1 MTINK
6 PPLSKN
12 KRRKNKPSP
21 HKINTQAKPHSAGI
35 DIGAEIIVVAVPSEC
50 EAEHVRTFSS
60 FTYGLHQ
67 IRDWLRSHNITTVA
81 MESTSNYWHNCY
93 DILESAGIECYLVN
107 ARHVKGVPG
116 KKTDVCDAQWLQQLH
131 AAGLLKNSFRPVQE
145 ILPLRALIRHRH
157 TLKQDAADILRRMQ
171 KILIEMNLQ
180 IHNVFSDIDGASGQ
194 AIIKAILA
202 GERDPQILAAL
213 RDGRCQSSEA
223 DILAALNGNY
233 REEYLFILQQHQHR
247 WEATRKH
254 IDELDQEIEK
264 IIAHIHTPQRE
275 QQTPIKK
282 TNKKSNRKQQNK
294 NAIPIDYPKESHR
307 FYGVDLTDIEGVG
320 GGLISTLMSEIGTR
334 EQLLS
339 SFKTADGFCAWLG
352 LCPCNAISGGKLLSS
367 KTRKIKNNVREALRL
382 AAFGLEKSQS
392 KMGEYCRRMK
402 GRLGK
407 ASGITATAHKIARII
422 YSMIASGQPYKEE
435 IAFKPNRHIEKKQQ
449 NQLMKLAQKFG
460 YELTPTLDTATS

>member
-6 PPLSKN
+6 PPQSKN

-50 EAEHVRTFSS
+50 EAECVRTFSS
-60 FTYGLHQ
+60 FTYGLKQ
-67 IRDWLRSHNITTVA
+67 LRDWLLSHNITTVA
-81 MESTSNYWHNCY
+81 MESTANYWHNCY
-93 DILESAGIECYLVN
+93 DILESAGIDCYLVN

-131 AAGLLKNSFRPVQE
+131 AAGLLKKSFRPVQE
-145 ILPLRALIRHRH
+145 ILALRTLIRHRH
-157 TLKQDAADILRRMQ
+157 TLKHDAADILRRIQ

-202 GERDPQILAAL
+202 GERDTKVLAAL

-223 DILAALNGNY
+223 DILAALDGNY
-233 REEYLFILQQHQHR
+233 RDEYLFVLKQHQTR

-254 IDELDQEIEK
+254 IVELDEEIEK
-264 IIAHIHTPQRE
+264 IINNINTEKRQEKP
-275 QQTPIKK
+275 PIKK
-282 TNKKSNRKQQNK
+282 TNKKPERKQQNK
-294 NAIPIDYPKESHR
+294 NAIPIDYPKQSQR

-334 EQLLS
+334 EQLLA

-352 LCPCNAISGGKLLSS
+352 LCPCNAISGGKVLSS
-367 KTRKIKNNVREALRL
+367 KTRKIKNQMREALRL

-422 YSMIASGQPYKEE
+422 YSMIASGEPYQEE
-435 IAFKPNRHIEKKQQ
+435 IAFRPNRYIEKKQQ
-449 NQLMKLAQKFG
+449 NQLRKLAKQFG